1 MSSSSLPIA
10 ANCVVEYLQDN
21 QPVVGCV
28 LEESGKH
35 VRILNVNKRIIKL
48 SVSRLLPW
56 TGPSLPSGSSR
67 QEVLDHL
74 ETKHKNRLDLQS
86 GINVLELWELTYP
99 EVEAGRVE
107 WLAGLIWTNP
117 NHDQIA
123 ALGRILLQHKAY
135 FKFQPPKFLIY
146 DPVKVEANLA
156 TMEANRRRQG
166 IVTQG
171 QEFFKALWKHA
182 ISRQFPKPKEPDP
195 KVAAE
200 LKDLLLRSMADPE
213 HKEITGLWTEIRR
226 GLPEHEHLP
235 LLLAQAWG
243 LVPAHYNVLLDQIGY
258 AWGDSWSRK
267 YAAEISRQKDLWA
280 SLRRFPEELPLIS
293 IDSATTKDM
302 DDAFCL
308 QLDAKG
314 RYCLTLAL
322 AWPGL
327 TWGFDT
333 ELNAEVG
340 KRMSSLY
347 LPEGT
352 SHLLPEEVG
361 IDLYSLQAGKARS
374 AFVLQMT
381 LDSQGEIQDLDLR
394 NSWVQLAENLTYTQA
409 EELLQTSPATHN
421 LGKALTLAEKLR
433 TKRIHQGAVILEQQ
447 DPVMR
452 LETKNQQTVVHL
464 EHPADTAGAQLIVSE
479 FMILANTAIA
489 QWAEKHQV
497 SLLHRTQDIR
507 LPKELAGIWRDPV
520 DIYQAMRTMNSSK
533 LDVQAR
539 PHASLGVQA
548 YAPISSALRRY
559 PDLMNL
565 CQVVTYLQS
574 GVPKWE
580 GQELMAKLPELT
592 ARMQD
597 VSKVQRYRTRYWKLL
612 YFQRWCKERTWSGV
626 AVAEEGQYIVVCL
639 PQEQLF
645 VRGPRKLFGD
655 KVFPGT
661 RYQLELGKIDPLNND
676 IKIIKAREEE

>member
-1 MSSSSLPIA
+1 MSSSPTPIA
-10 ANCVVEYLQDN
+10 VNCIVEYLQDN
-21 QPVVGCV
+21 QPIIGCV

-35 VRILNVNKRIIKL
+35 VRILNVNKRIMKL

-74 ETKHKNRLDLQS
+74 EAKHKNRLQLQA
-86 GINVLELWELTYP
+86 GIDALELWELTYP
-99 EVEAGRVE
+99 EVDTGRVE
-107 WLAGLIWTNP
+107 WLAGLIWNDP
-117 NHDQIA
+117 SYDQIA

-135 FKFQPPKFLIY
+135 FKFQPPNFLIY

-156 TMEANRRRQG
+156 AMEANRKRQL
-166 IVTQG
+166 IITQG
-171 QEFFKALWKHA
+171 HDFLKALWKHA
-182 ISRQFPKPKEPDP
+182 TSSQTQKPKEPDP
-195 KVAAE
+195 EVAAE
-200 LKDLLLRSMADPE
+200 LKDLLLRSMADLE
-213 HKEITGLWTEIRR
+213 HKEINGLWTEVRR

-243 LVPAHYNVLLDQIGY
+243 LVPSHYNVLLDQVGY

-267 YAAEISRQKDLWA
+267 YADEISRQKELWT
-280 SLRRFPEELPLIS
+280 SLRSSPEVLPLIS

-308 QLDAKG
+308 EQDAKG
-314 RYCLTLAL
+314 QYHLTLAL

-327 TWGFDT
+327 TWEFDS
-333 ELNAEVG
+333 ELNAEVAQ
-340 KRMSSLY
+340 RMSSLY

-361 IDLYSLQAGKARS
+361 IGLYSLQAGKTTS
-374 AFVLQMT
+374 AFVLEMT
-381 LDSQGEIQDLDLR
+381 IDSCGELQELNLR
-394 NSWVQLAENLTYTQA
+394 SSWVQLAENLTYMQA
-409 EELLQTSPATHN
+409 EELLHNTPETYN
-421 LGKALTLAEKLR
+421 LGKALALAETLR
-433 TKRIHQGAVILEQQ
+433 TKRIDQGAVILEQQ

-452 LETKNQQTVVHL
+452 LETENQKTVVHL
-464 EHPADTAGAQLIVSE
+464 EHPAPTPGAQLIVSE
-479 FMILANTAIA
+479 FMILANAA
-489 QWAEKHQV
+489 MANWAEKHQV

-533 LDVQAR
+533 LDVQAHR
-539 PHASLGVQA
+539 HASLGVQA

-565 CQVVTYLQS
+565 CQVVTYLQC
-574 GVPKWE
+574 GTPKWDLE
-580 GQELMAKLPELT
+580 NLKAKLPELS

-612 YFQRWCKERTWSGV
+612 YFQRWCKERTWSGM

-639 PQEQLF
+639 PDEQLF
-645 VRGPRKLFGD
+645 VRGPKKLFGD

-661 RYQLELGKIDPLNND
+661 RYRLELGKIDPLNND